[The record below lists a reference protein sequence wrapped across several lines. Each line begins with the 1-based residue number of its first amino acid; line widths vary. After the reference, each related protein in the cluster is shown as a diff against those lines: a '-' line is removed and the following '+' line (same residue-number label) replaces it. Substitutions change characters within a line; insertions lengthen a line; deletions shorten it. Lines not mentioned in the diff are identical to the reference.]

1 MARQP
6 EVRYINAYVSGTLA
20 YQPEK
25 KTQRKQNAQLPKVK
39 RQQKLLIRIDPLA
52 ICGLLVAFTLM
63 IMMMVGFVQWN
74 EARQETAI
82 MKNYVASLEAE
93 NAQLQDAYTSGYD
106 PEEIR
111 NIALNMGMIPAEQA
125 QHIQMQV
132 VVPQPEEEPT
142 AWASFWAFI
151 LGMFA

>member
-6 EVRYINAYVSGTLA
+6 EVRYINDYVSGTLA

-25 KTQRKQNAQLPKVK
+25 KTQRKQKALLPRVK
-39 RQQKLLIRIDPLA
+39 HQQKLLIRIDPLA
-52 ICGLLVAFTLM
+52 VCGLLVAVTLL

-74 EARQETAI
+74 HARTEAAI

-93 NAQLQDAYTSGYD
+93 NAQLRDTYTSGYD
-106 PEEIR
+106 PDEIR
-111 NIALNMGMIPAEQA
+111 EIALNMGMIPAEQA
-125 QHIQMQV
+125 EHIQMQV

-142 AWASFWAFI
+142 AWVSFWAFI

>member
-6 EVRYINAYVSGTLA
+6 EVRYINHYVSGTLA

-25 KTQRKQNAQLPKVK
+25 KTQHKQKAQLPKVK
-39 RQQKLLIRIDPLA
+39 PQQKLRICVDPLA
-52 ICGLLVAFTLM
+52 VCGLVVAFTLM
-63 IMMMVGFVQWN
+63 IMMLVGFVQWN
-74 EARQETAI
+74 QARTEAAVMRD
-82 MKNYVASLEAE
+82 YVASLEAE
-93 NAQLQDAYTSGYD
+93 NAQLQNTYTSGYD

-132 VVPQPEEEPT
+132 VVPQPVEEPT

>member
-6 EVRYINAYVSGTLA
+6 DVRYINYYVSGTLA

-25 KTQRKQNAQLPKVK
+25 KTQRRQKAILPKIK
-39 RQQKLLIRIDPLA
+39 PQQKLLIRIDPLA
-52 ICGLLVAFTLM
+52 VCGLAVAVALM
-63 IMMMVGFVQWN
+63 IMMVVGFVQWDN
-74 EARQETAI
+74 ARTEAAI
-82 MKNYVASLEAE
+82 LRNYVATLEAE
-93 NAQLQDAYTSGYD
+93 NAQLQNTYTSGYD

-125 QHIQMQV
+125 EHIQMQV
-132 VVPQPEEEPT
+132 IVPQPVEAPSG
-142 AWASFWAFI
+142 WASVWAFI